1 MRSRKAS
8 AAAVALPT
16 AGLLLLAG
24 AIYYQHTA
32 TDGPLALQTSTT
44 QDPNVFQVY
53 GVPHDGDTF
62 RVDITLATR
71 SGHVMPQPPMS
82 QSVRILG
89 INTPEVSPTKSPP
102 DCMGT
107 QAQTRLRELLT
118 GQQVTLQ
125 SDPEQP
131 TEDRYGRWLR
141 FVDLAGGDVAEDLL
155 QGGYAMVETQ
165 YPNSRTGRY
174 LQVQDQAKDRR
185 MGGWGACGWA
195 ADG

>member
-1 MRSRKAS
+1 MS
-8 AAAVALPT
+8 ARRWLLAIAAVSAVGMVAPVVY
-16 AGLLLLAG
+16 AMNEPG
-24 AIYYQHTA
+24 Q
-32 TDGPLALQTSTT
+32 PLALQISTT

-82 QSVRILG
+82 QPVRILG
-89 INTPEVSPTKSPP
+89 INTPEVSPTKNPP
-102 DCMGT
+102 ECEGP

-118 GQQVTLQ
+118 GQQVALQ

-131 TEDRYGRWLR
+131 DQDRYGRWLR

-155 QGGYAMVETQ
+155 QGGYARVETQ
-165 YPNSRTGRY
+165 YPNARTQRY
-174 LQVQDQAKDRR
+174 LQVQAQAKADHQ
-185 MGGWGACGWA
+185 GGWQACGW
-195 ADG
+195 